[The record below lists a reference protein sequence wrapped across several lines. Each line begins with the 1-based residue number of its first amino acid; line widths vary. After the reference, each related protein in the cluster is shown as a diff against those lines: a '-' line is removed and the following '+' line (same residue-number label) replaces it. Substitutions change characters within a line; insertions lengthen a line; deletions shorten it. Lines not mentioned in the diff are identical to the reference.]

1 MLPQILETIMLICF
15 GLSWPINAIKSYR
28 AGTAKG
34 MSLPFICLILFG
46 YVAGITAKIIL
57 IEETKI
63 FVLIVYI
70 LNLLTVGFNLFVY
83 FRNRHLDKVRENKAS
98 DIKPVKKTHKS
109 GMISC

>member
-1 MLPQILETIMLICF
+1 MLICF

-98 DIKPVKKTHKS
+98 GIKSVKKTHKS

>member
-1 MLPQILETIMLICF
+1 MLPQVLETIMLICF
-15 GLSWPINAIKSYR
+15 GLSWPINAIKNYK

-63 FVLIVYI
+63 FVLVVYI
-70 LNLLTVGFNLFVY
+70 LNFFTVCFNLFVY
-83 FRNRHLDKVRENKAS
+83 FRNRHLDKIRENPKMKAR
-98 DIKPVKKTHKS
+98 PVKKNA
-109 GMISC
+109 

>member
-1 MLPQILETIMLICF
+1 MFPQILETIMLICF
-15 GLSWPINAIKSYR
+15 GLSWPINAIKNYR

-46 YVAGITAKIIL
+46 YIAGITAKIIL
-57 IEETKI
+57 IEETKS

-83 FRNRHLDKVRENKAS
+83 FRNCHLDKIREHKTAGAR
-98 DIKPVKKTHKS
+98 PVKKKA
-109 GMISC
+109 